1 MLTTQKERTVN
12 VAKQVI
18 MTDPGDQ
25 QQLKIPLNADVCIQ
39 PYSFLEPALLFS
51 FFLEICII
59 FCILFSF
66 LLA

>member
-25 QQLKIPLNADVCIQ
+25 QQLKIPLNAGVCIQ
-39 PYSFLEPALLFS
+39 SYSRIQISRTLDFS
-51 FFLEICII
+51 KLPIT
-59 FCILFSF
+59 
-66 LLA
+66 